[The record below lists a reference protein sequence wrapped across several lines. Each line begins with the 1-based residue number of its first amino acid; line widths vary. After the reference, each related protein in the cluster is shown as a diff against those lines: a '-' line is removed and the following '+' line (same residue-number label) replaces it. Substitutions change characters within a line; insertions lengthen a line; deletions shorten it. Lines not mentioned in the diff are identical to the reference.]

1 MFVYKI
7 TNIING
13 KLYIGQTIRPVEDR
27 FKRHINDAINNTLDT
42 HFARA
47 IRKYGENSFI
57 IEIIDTATTQ
67 EELTQKE
74 LYWIRKYNTIKM
86 GYNEVDSIFKSGGNT
101 YQSKTKDELNTIKEK
116 IRKTKIGNKNPNSK
130 SVKCKNIKTGE
141 ELHFSSEKEC
151 QLFFQEKIHRFITTR
166 VTKKTFSPYKDIWLI
181 AYINED
187 YYYEPKHKCGRMVE
201 IEDISINKTY
211 KFYSIRQASKIMKIP
226 REKILDKSLVD
237 NKYKITILN

>member
-116 IRKTKIGNKNPNSK
+116 IRKLKLVIKILIVNQLN
-130 SVKCKNIKTGE
+130 VKI
-141 ELHFSSEKEC
+141 LR
-151 QLFFQEKIHRFITTR
+151 QEKNYIFLP
-166 VTKKTFSPYKDIWLI
+166 KKNVNYFFKK
-181 AYINED
+181 
-187 YYYEPKHKCGRMVE
+187 KHIDLLPPV
-201 IEDISINKTY
+201 
-211 KFYSIRQASKIMKIP
+211 
-226 REKILDKSLVD
+226 
-237 NKYKITILN
+237 